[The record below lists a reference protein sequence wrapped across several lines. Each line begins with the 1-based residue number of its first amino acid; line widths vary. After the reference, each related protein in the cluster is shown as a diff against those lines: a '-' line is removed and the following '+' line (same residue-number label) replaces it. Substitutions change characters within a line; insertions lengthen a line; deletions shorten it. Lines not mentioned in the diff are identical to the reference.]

1 MPCYAQSVTT
11 SAAAA
16 ILLNADTGEV
26 LYEKNGSQQM
36 LIASTTK
43 IMTALVALERGSLQD
58 TVVVKEE
65 HMTEGSS
72 MYLAPGEEVTV
83 EDLLYGLLLCSG
95 NDAALVLADACCHS
109 NPLKVEPFT
118 VRRILEAVA
127 GHG

>member
-26 LYEKNGSQQM
+26 LYEKNSSQQM

-58 TVVVKEE
+58 TVEVKQE

-72 MYLAPGEEVTV
+72 M
-83 EDLLYGLLLCSG
+83 
-95 NDAALVLADACCHS
+95 
-109 NPLKVEPFT
+109 
-118 VRRILEAVA
+118 
-127 GHG
+127 